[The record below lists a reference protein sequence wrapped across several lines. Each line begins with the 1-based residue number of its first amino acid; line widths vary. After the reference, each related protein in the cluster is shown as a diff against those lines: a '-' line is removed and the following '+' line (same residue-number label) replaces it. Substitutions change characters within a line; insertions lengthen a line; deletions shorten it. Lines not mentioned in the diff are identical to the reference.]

1 MNQNES
7 KKEVL
12 IEFKHITKKFGHFT
26 AVNDLSLQIFQGEV
40 LGFLGPNGAGKSTA
54 MKMMANLLNPT
65 SGEVWVSYNQQLEK
79 LTKYNQDYLLDNIGF
94 LIENPAFYE
103 NNTPRQVLTLF
114 AKLKGYPRSKIRD
127 RVEEVVQ
134 MIGMGQWIDNKLG
147 TFSKGMRQKIG
158 IISAV
163 VHDPAI
169 IVLDEPHTGLDPKA
183 RREVRD
189 FLLKL
194 KALNKTVFLSS
205 HLLYEVSEVAD
216 RIAIISHGILVACD
230 SLDNLEEEA
239 KRSIIDLEMIG
250 WENTGDTIK
259 QLNEIVGQF
268 LSGPI
273 YYNRDQ
279 KIFELQFD
287 GSQEKQYEM
296 LHKLISAGIKVIEY
310 SVPKAGLL
318 EDLYLKYVSES
329 DKTFKQFQKSA
340 VKVESIL

>member
-1 MNQNES
+1 MNQNDLEN
-7 KKEVL
+7 EVL
-12 IEFKHITKKFGHFT
+12 IEFKNLTKKFGHFT
-26 AVNDLSLQIFQGEV
+26 AVNDLSLRIFKGEV

-65 SGEVWVSYNQQLEK
+65 SGEVWVNYNHNLER
-79 LTKYNQDYLLDNIGF
+79 LTKYNQDFLLDNIGF
-94 LIENPAFYE
+94 LIENPAFYAD
-103 NNTPRQVLTLF
+103 NTPRQVLTLF
-114 AKLKGYPRSKIRD
+114 AKLKGYPREKIKD
-127 RVEEVVQ
+127 RVEDVVK

-158 IISAV
+158 IISAI

-194 KALNKTVFLSS
+194 KAAKKTVFLSS
-205 HLLYEVSEVAD
+205 HLLYEVSEIAD
-216 RIAIISHGILVACD
+216 RVAIISHGILVACD
-230 SLDNLEEEA
+230 TLDNLEEEA
-239 KRSIIDLEMIG
+239 KKSVIDLELIG
-250 WENTGDTIK
+250 WENPGAMIKKINEAIGDF
-259 QLNEIVGQF
+259 LN
-268 LSGPI
+268 GPTR
-273 YYNRDQ
+273 YNPDQ
-279 KIFELQFD
+279 KLFELQFD
-287 GSQEKQYEM
+287 GSQEKQYDM
-296 LHKLISAGIKVIEY
+296 LHKLITSGIKVIEF

-329 DKTFKQFQKSA
+329 DRTFKQYQKKA